1 MTRSTFRDFNDTL
14 DQLAQE
20 ILRACRRAGRELA
33 AMPLP
38 SLLVWCVALAL
49 IISILPLALCLF
61 ILFLGLKVV
70 VGAFLI
76 DRRAASHKPDLR
88 KE

>member
-1 MTRSTFRDFNDTL
+1 MTHSTFRDFNDTL
-14 DQLAQE
+14 DHLARE
-20 ILRACRRAGRELA
+20 ILRACRRGARELA

-38 SLLVWCVALAL
+38 SVLVWCVALAL

-61 ILFLGLKVV
+61 VLFLGLKVV
-70 VGAFLI
+70 AGAFI
-76 DRRAASHKPDLR
+76 IERRSMQKTTPP